1 MTEKWIIK
9 NGEIMDTT
17 TNMTFDSFM
26 EIIIILNGQARHLN
40 KMTKENKKLKSICQD
55 HRDHA
60 IDFKADCVRLEKEN
74 MQYAIDNKE
83 LKCTNIKLNNE
94 INMLKITIARNESYI
109 KRLTHTGVWENKC
122 R

>member
-26 EIIIILNGQARHLN
+26 EIIIILNGQSRHLN

-60 IDFKADCVRLEKEN
+60 NDFKADCVRLEKEN
-74 MQYAIDNKE
+74 EE
-83 LKCTNIKLNNE
+83 LKNIIVFAHTLLSKN
-94 INMLKITIARNESYI
+94 TIDDEEYSEFYELYKKVI
-109 KRLTHTGVWENKC
+109 KQ
-122 R
+122 

>member
-1 MTEKWIIK
+1 MNNLTKIHQLEK
-9 NGEIMDTT
+9 EIERL
-17 TNMTFDSFM
+17 S
-26 EIIIILNGQARHLN
+26 E
-40 KMTKENKKLKSICQD
+40 ENKKLKSICQD

>member
-1 MTEKWIIK
+1 MTVNKRFVMYGNTVYEMK
-9 NGEIMDTT
+9 N
-17 TNMTFDSFM
+17 N
-26 EIIIILNGQARHLN
+26 N
-40 KMTKENKKLKSICQD
+40 KVELLPTDCFYLLTELYNENEKLKSICQD

-94 INMLKITIARNESYI
+94 INMLKTTIARNESYI